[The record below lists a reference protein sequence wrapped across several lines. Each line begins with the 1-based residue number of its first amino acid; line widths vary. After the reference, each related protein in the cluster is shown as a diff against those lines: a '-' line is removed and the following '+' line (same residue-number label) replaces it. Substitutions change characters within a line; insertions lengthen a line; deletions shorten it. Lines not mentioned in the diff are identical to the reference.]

1 LKRVN
6 NHLKNIKKKGLG
18 EKPHLKK
25 KKTGLIRVRPG
36 RPGLAGFFYWPVFYL
51 TRTSSATRSTRL
63 ADPGLITR
71 VKGEGEVCG
80 RSPCLCVVSSA
91 GYLDVVIAYDN
102 FTSS

>member
-6 NHLKNIKKKGLG
+6 NYLKNIKKEGSRRKTTF
-18 EKPHLKK
+18 EK

-36 RPGLAGFFYWPVFYL
+36 RPGLAGFFHWPVFYL